1 MKKISLLISA
11 FFLITSISIRN
22 AIAMKRRGKPSHK
35 TEIPKRRLKKTVT
48 DEQAQTALP
57 NITVTMID
65 AQTQTVEPTEP
76 EASVGQNPSQ
86 ITIPVPQV
94 KVINAFVGHTSFAD
108 WLEAEG
114 IIEWLKIKGI
124 NDCLIRM
131 LLNPNH
137 ILASVFEQTTKLITP
152 LTDDTGVTIESVNI
166 NNEPLEIRPLLGTGA
181 ISKEMNPLLYLL
193 RIDKYCPC
201 TPSYYVVALIY
212 LQRLIKKNTP
222 TIFNNIS
229 FYRTYLAA
237 FIVASKWLQDKIHP
251 IEHYAEVGGIPKN
264 ELISIEECF
273 LNLIDFDIF
282 VSPEEFKESFKQIMH
297 ITP

>member
-1 MKKISLLISA
+1 MKKISLLILA
-11 FFLITSISIRN
+11 FFLITSISIEN
-22 AIAMKRRGKPSHK
+22 VIAMKRHCKSSHNVGSQKRQCKKDLEDTHSK
-35 TEIPKRRLKKTVT
+35 TIAPTN
-48 DEQAQTALP
+48 AL
-57 NITVTMID
+57 TMVD

-76 EASVGQNPSQ
+76 EASVGQKPSQ

-94 KVINAFVGHTSFAD
+94 KVINAFVGPTSFAD

-222 TIFNNIS
+222 NILNNIS

-237 FIVASKWLQDKIHP
+237 FIIASKWLQDKIHP
-251 IEHYAEVGGIPKN
+251 INHYAEVGGIPKN
-264 ELISIEECF
+264 ELVSIEECF

-282 VSPEEFKESFKQIMH
+282 VSPEEFKESFKQLIK
-297 ITP
+297 PS

>member
-11 FFLITSISIRN
+11 FFLIISVSIEN
-22 AIAMKRRGKPSHK
+22 VIAMKRHGKSSRNVGSQKRQCKKDLEDTHSK
-35 TEIPKRRLKKTVT
+35 TIAPANV
-48 DEQAQTALP
+48 
-57 NITVTMID
+57 ITMVD
-65 AQTQTVEPTEP
+65 AQTQTVGPAEL
-76 EASVGQNPSQ
+76 EASHAHNPSQ
-86 ITIPVPQV
+86 ITTPVPQV
-94 KVINAFVGHTSFAD
+94 KVINAFVGPTSFAD

-166 NNEPLEIRPLLGTGA
+166 NNEPLEIRPLLGTGG
-181 ISKEMNPLLYLL
+181 INKEMNPLLYLL

-282 VSPEEFKESFKQIMH
+282 VSPEEFKESFKQLIK
-297 ITP
+297 PS